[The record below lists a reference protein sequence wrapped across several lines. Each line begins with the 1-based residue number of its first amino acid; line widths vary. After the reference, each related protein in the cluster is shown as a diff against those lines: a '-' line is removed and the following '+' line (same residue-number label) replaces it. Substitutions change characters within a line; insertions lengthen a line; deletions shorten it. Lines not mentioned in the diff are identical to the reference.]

1 MILWMSTQILRRLL
15 SIVTL
20 ESAEVARLLWGIA
33 EHLGD
38 TDTYN
43 KLQVI
48 KRYLPNPRVLAIMR
62 GEAYL

>member
-1 MILWMSTQILRRLL
+1 CHAGVSR
-15 SIVTL
+15 S
-20 ESAEVARLLWGIA
+20 SAVAMAIA

-38 TDTYN
+38 TDTYE

>member
-1 MILWMSTQILRRLL
+1 
-15 SIVTL
+15 
-20 ESAEVARLLWGIA
+20 E
-33 EHLGD
+33 
-38 TDTYN
+38 